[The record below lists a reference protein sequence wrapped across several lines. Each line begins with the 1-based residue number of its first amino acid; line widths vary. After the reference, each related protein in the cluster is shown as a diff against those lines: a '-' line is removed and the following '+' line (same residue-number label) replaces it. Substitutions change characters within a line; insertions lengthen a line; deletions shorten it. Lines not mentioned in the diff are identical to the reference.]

1 MQFAFLNKKEEK
13 QSIDGLVNKVKEY
26 LPDEDLDL
34 LRLAYDFAA
43 EAHEGQ
49 TRASGDPYITHS
61 LATAYNLAELKLD
74 LPTVTAGLLH
84 DVPEDTNVTL
94 AEIQKNFGGEIASL
108 VKGIT
113 KLGRLKYRGIERY
126 AENLRKM
133 FMAMAK
139 DIRVIFIK
147 FADRIHNLQ
156 TIEYLRPEKQ
166 KRIAL
171 ETMEIY
177 APIANRLG
185 MGEMKHQLEDLA
197 FAILQPEEYKWVLS
211 LRKEPL
217 DRQQKNVDKIK
228 KIISKD
234 LEEAGIKTISVHGRV
249 KRIYSLY
256 RKLLRK
262 NRDISKVYDLIA
274 LRIIV
279 PDIADCYKTLGL
291 IHSRWTPLPGRIKDY
306 IASPKPNGYQSLH
319 TTVFALG
326 GQIVEFQI
334 RTLEMHE
341 LAEYGIAAHWHYKEA
356 GAIKIPERHL
366 KWIQE
371 IIEIQKKIKDNEQY
385 LREIKLDFFHDLI
398 YVFTPKGDVI
408 ELPEGATP
416 IDFAYH
422 VHTDL
427 GNQCI
432 GAKVNENIVSLDT
445 PLHSGD
451 IVEIM
456 TDKNRKSPSEDWL
469 RIVKTKTAK
478 EHIKQ
483 ALNKERKRWL
493 NIKNLKNLTTH

>member
-1 MQFAFLNKKEEK
+1 MPLFLQKNQDKE
-13 QSIDGLVNKVKEY
+13 QTIAGLVEKVQSY
-26 LPDEDLDL
+26 LPEEDLDIL
-34 LRLAYDFAA
+34 YLAYDFAA
-43 EAHEGQ
+43 EAHAGQ
-49 TRASGDPYITHS
+49 KRASGDPYITHP
-61 LATAYNLAELKLD
+61 LATAHNLADLKLD

-84 DVPEDTNVTL
+84 DVPEDTEVTL
-94 AEIQKNFGGEIASL
+94 TDIQKNFGAEIATL

-133 FMAMAK
+133 FMAMAH

-147 FADRIHNLQ
+147 FADRIHNLE
-156 TIEYLRPEKQ
+156 TIQYLRPEKQ

-185 MGEMKHQLEDLA
+185 MGEMKHRLEDLA
-197 FAILQPEEYKWVLS
+197 FAILQPQEYQWTLS

-217 DRQQKNVDKIK
+217 GRQQKNVDKIK

-234 LEEAGIKTISVHGRV
+234 LKQAEIDAISIHGRV
-249 KRIYSLY
+249 KSIYSLY
-256 RKLLRK
+256 KKLLRK
-262 NRDISKVYDLIA
+262 DRDINKIYDLIA

-279 PDIADCYKTLGL
+279 SDIADCYKTLGL

-319 TTVFALG
+319 TTVFATG
-326 GQIVEFQI
+326 GHIVEFQI
-334 RTLEMHE
+334 RTMEMHE
-341 LAEYGIAAHWHYKEA
+341 LAEYGIAAHWHYKES
-356 GAIKIPERHL
+356 GRSIKIPEKHL
-366 KWIQE
+366 KWIEE

-385 LREIKLDFFHDLI
+385 LQEIKLDFFHDRI
-398 YVFTPKGDVI
+398 YVFTPHGDVI

-422 VHTDL
+422 VHTEL
-427 GNQCI
+427 GNKCI
-432 GAKVNENIVSLDT
+432 GAKVNDNIVSLDT

-456 TDKNRKSPSEDWL
+456 TDKNRKTPSEDWL
-469 RIVKTKTAK
+469 RIVKTKTAR
-478 EHIKQ
+478 EHIKH
-483 ALNKERKRWL
+483 AINREKKKWI
-493 NIKNLKNLTTH
+493 NINLKKFNR